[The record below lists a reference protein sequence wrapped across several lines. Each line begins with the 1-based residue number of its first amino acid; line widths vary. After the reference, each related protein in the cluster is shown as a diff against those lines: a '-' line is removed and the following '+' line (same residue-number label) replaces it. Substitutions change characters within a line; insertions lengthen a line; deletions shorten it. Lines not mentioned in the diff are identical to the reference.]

1 MGKRLAYVIAAAALV
16 SLTLLEGQ
24 TAAPTVPAS
33 IRPLFG
39 RGLTYYRNGDGDRA
53 IGVFDEVIR
62 LQPTFAEAYV
72 TRGSAYQLKGQLHKA
87 LADFDQ
93 AIRLDPKSARAYCD
107 RADLEHDLFNQPD
120 KALAD
125 YNEAI
130 RLAPNFQRAYYNRGT
145 LFIGRHNYDRAIAD
159 LTRAIQL
166 APSDL
171 SAYSARAE
179 AYLRKGDRTRAISD
193 AKVTIKLKPA
203 EMRLTRGVHLCLRA
217 KAYEIIGQ
225 PELALHDFRQAAR
238 LMPNNASIENRLA
251 WFLATRLED
260 RFRNGREAVFAAKN
274 ACELSHWKNSE
285 YIDTLA
291 AAYAE
296 TGDFE
301 QAIKYEKQALND
313 SSLGPRQRGE
323 REKRL
328 ALFEQRK
335 PFREDL
341 AANP

>member
-16 SLTLLEGQ
+16 SLTLLDGQ
-24 TAAPTVPAS
+24 TAAPRIPAS
-33 IRPLFG
+33 ICPLFD
-39 RGLTYYRNGDGDRA
+39 RGLTYYRKGDADRA

-62 LQPTFAEAYV
+62 LQPTFAEAYII
-72 TRGSAYQLKGQLHKA
+72 RGSAYQLKGQLPNA

-107 RADLEHDLFNQPD
+107 RADLEHDLFNRPD

-125 YNEAI
+125 YDEAI

-145 LFIGRHNYDRAIAD
+145 LFIGRHNYDGAVAD

-179 AYLRKGDRTRAISD
+179 AYLKKGDRTRAISD
-193 AKVTIKLKPA
+193 ATVTIKLKPV
-203 EMRLTRGVHLCLRA
+203 ENRLIRGVHLCLRA

-225 PELALHDFRQAAR
+225 SELALRDFRQAAR
-238 LMPNNASIENRLA
+238 LTPNNGSIKNRLA
-251 WFLATRLED
+251 WFLATRPED
-260 RFRNGREAVFAAKN
+260 RFRNGREAVLAAKN
-274 ACELSHWKNSE
+274 ACELSQWKNSDWM
-285 YIDTLA
+285 DTLA

-296 TGDFE
+296 AGEFE
-301 QAIKYEKQALND
+301 QAVKYEKQALND
-313 SSLGPRQRGE
+313 SSLGPRERGE

-328 ALFEQRK
+328 VLFEQRK
-335 PFREDL
+335 PFRE
-341 AANP
+341 NF

>member
-1 MGKRLAYVIAAAALV
+1 VALV
-16 SLTLLEGQ
+16 SLALLEGQ
-24 TAAPTVPAS
+24 TAAPSVPTT
-33 IRPLFG
+33 IRPLFDQ
-39 RGLTYYRNGDGDRA
+39 GLTDYRNGNADRA
-53 IGVFDEVIR
+53 IRVFDEVIR
-62 LQPTFAEAYV
+62 LQPTFPEAYIIL
-72 TRGSAYQLKGQLHKA
+72 GLAYQLKGQFLKA

-107 RADLEHDLFNQPD
+107 RADLEHDAFNQSK

-145 LFIGRHNYDRAIAD
+145 VFMAQHSYDGAIAD

-179 AYLRKGDRTRAISD
+179 AYLKKGERARAISD
-193 AKVTIKLKPA
+193 ATVTIKLKPA

-217 KAYEIIGQ
+217 KAYEITGQ
-225 PELALHDFRQAAR
+225 PELALRDFREAAR
-238 LMPNNASIENRLA
+238 LMPNDAAVENRLA
-251 WFLATRLED
+251 WFLATRPED
-260 RFRNGREAVFAAKN
+260 RFRNGHEAVLAAKH
-274 ACELSHWKNSE
+274 ACELSDWKNSGW
-285 YIDTLA
+285 IDTLA

-296 TGDFE
+296 ADDFQ
-301 QAIKYEKQALND
+301 QAVKYEKQSLTD
-313 SSLGPRQRGE
+313 SSLAQKQREE

-328 ALFEQRK
+328 GLFQQGK
-335 PFREDL
+335 PFRDDSDG
-341 AANP
+341 